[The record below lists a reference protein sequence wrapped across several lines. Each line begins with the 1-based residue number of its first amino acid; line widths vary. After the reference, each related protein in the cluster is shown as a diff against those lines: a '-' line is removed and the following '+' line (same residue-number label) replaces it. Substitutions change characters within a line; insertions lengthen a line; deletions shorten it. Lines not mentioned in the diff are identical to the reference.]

1 MPGMNLTRAEAE
13 ERASI
18 ITRVDSYAVTVDL
31 TADEKVF
38 PVQAVITFDAVE
50 GQSTF
55 IDAIT
60 DSVRSIELNGESVDT
75 SHADG
80 VRIQL
85 PALAKKNVLKID
97 ADFLYTNTGEGLHR
111 FVDPVDGEV
120 YLYSQFEVPDSRR
133 VFPVFGLKR

>member
-120 YLYSQFEVPDSRR
+120 YL
-133 VFPVFGLKR
+133 